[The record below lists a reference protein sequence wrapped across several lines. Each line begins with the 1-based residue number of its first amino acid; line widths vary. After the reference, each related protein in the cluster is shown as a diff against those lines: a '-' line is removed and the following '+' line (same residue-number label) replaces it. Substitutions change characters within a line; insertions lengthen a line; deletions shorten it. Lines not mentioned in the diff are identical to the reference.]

1 MIALR
6 SSKQILKISSKKPI
20 SLEVFAD
27 DDQSMIKQGIKI
39 NTWGRN
45 VFVKVPIV
53 NSKNKSLKVP
63 DSLFNQEVND
73 NLINQLVNSYIDN
86 GHQGTKA
93 QKNRSQVSG
102 GGKKPWR
109 QKGTG
114 RARAGTSRSPIWR
127 GGGVTFAARS
137 KSSNPKKIN
146 KKMYKVAMKSIF
158 SSLAKSNKVFISQ
171 GIEVGSSK
179 TKEMVS
185 LLKKI
190 DFDKGLLIFKE
201 LNENLILASRN
212 IPNIEVTEIK
222 SLNPISLL
230 KHKAIL
236 ISDDCFGEL
245 EEIYS

>member
-1 MIALR
+1 MEL
-6 SSKQILKISSKKPI
+6 PI
-20 SLEVFAD
+20 
-27 DDQSMIKQGIKI
+27 I
-39 NTWGRN
+39 
-45 VFVKVPIV
+45 
-53 NSKNKSLKVP
+53 NSKSKSLKVP

-201 LNENLILASRN
+201 LNENVILASRN

-236 ISDDCFGEL
+236 ISDDCFREL

>member
-1 MIALR
+1 MELPVI
-6 SSKQILKISSKKPI
+6 
-20 SLEVFAD
+20 
-27 DDQSMIKQGIKI
+27 
-39 NTWGRN
+39 
-45 VFVKVPIV
+45 
-53 NSKNKSLKVP
+53 NSKSKSLKVP
-63 DSLFNQEVND
+63 DSLFNQDIND
-73 NLINQLVNSYIDN
+73 NLINQLINSYIDN

-146 KKMYKVAMKSIF
+146 KKMYKVAMKSIL
-158 SSLAKSNKVFISQ
+158 SSLAKANKIFISQ
-171 GIEVGSSK
+171 GLEVGSPK
-179 TKEMVS
+179 TTEMAG

-190 DFDKGLLIFKE
+190 GFDKGLLIFKK
-201 LNENLILASRN
+201 LNENLILSSRN
-212 IPNIEVTEIK
+212 IPNIEVTEIN
-222 SLNPISLL
+222 SLNPVSLL

-236 ISDDCFGEL
+236 ISDDCFKEL
-245 EEIYS
+245 EELYS

>member
-1 MIALR
+1 MEL
-6 SSKQILKISSKKPI
+6 
-20 SLEVFAD
+20 
-27 DDQSMIKQGIKI
+27 
-39 NTWGRN
+39 
-45 VFVKVPIV
+45 PIV
-53 NSKNKSLKVP
+53 NSKSKSLKVP

-73 NLINQLVNSYIDN
+73 NLINQLINSYIDN

-146 KKMYKVAMKSIF
+146 KKMYKVAMKSIL
-158 SSLAKSNKVFISQ
+158 SSLAKNNKISISQ
-171 GIEVGSSK
+171 GIEVGTTK

-190 DFDKGLLIFKE
+190 DFKKGLLIFKE

-212 IPNIEVTEIK
+212 IPNIEVIEIK

-230 KHKAIL
+230 KHETIL
-236 ISDDCFGEL
+236 ISEDCFKEL
-245 EEIYS
+245 EELYS

>member
-1 MIALR
+1 MEL
-6 SSKQILKISSKKPI
+6 
-20 SLEVFAD
+20 
-27 DDQSMIKQGIKI
+27 
-39 NTWGRN
+39 
-45 VFVKVPIV
+45 PIV

-236 ISDDCFGEL
+236 ISDDCFREL

>member
-1 MIALR
+1 MELPVI
-6 SSKQILKISSKKPI
+6 
-20 SLEVFAD
+20 
-27 DDQSMIKQGIKI
+27 
-39 NTWGRN
+39 
-45 VFVKVPIV
+45 
-53 NSKNKSLKVP
+53 NSKSKSLKVP
-63 DSLFNQEVND
+63 DSLFNQDIND
-73 NLINQLVNSYIDN
+73 NLINQLINSYIDN

-146 KKMYKVAMKSIF
+146 KKMYKVAMKSIL
-158 SSLAKSNKVFISQ
+158 SSLAKANKIFISQ
-171 GIEVGSSK
+171 GLEVGSPK
-179 TKEMVS
+179 TTEMAG

-190 DFDKGLLIFKE
+190 GFDKGLLIFKE
-201 LNENLILASRN
+201 LSENLILSSRN
-212 IPNIEVTEIK
+212 IPNIEVTEIN
-222 SLNPISLL
+222 SLNPVSLL

-236 ISDDCFGEL
+236 ISDDCFKEL
-245 EEIYS
+245 EELYS

>member
-1 MIALR
+1 MELPVI
-6 SSKQILKISSKKPI
+6 
-20 SLEVFAD
+20 
-27 DDQSMIKQGIKI
+27 
-39 NTWGRN
+39 
-45 VFVKVPIV
+45 
-53 NSKNKSLKVP
+53 NSKSKSLKVP
-63 DSLFNQEVND
+63 DSLFNQEIND
-73 NLINQLVNSYIDN
+73 NLINQLINSYIDN

-146 KKMYKVAMKSIF
+146 KKMYKVAMKSIL
-158 SSLAKSNKVFISQ
+158 SGLAKANKIFISQ
-171 GIEVGSSK
+171 GLEVESPK
-179 TKEMVS
+179 TTEMVG

-190 DFDKGLLIFKE
+190 GFNKGLLIFKE
-201 LNENLILASRN
+201 LNENLILSSRN

-222 SLNPISLL
+222 SLNPVSLL

-236 ISDDCFGEL
+236 ISEDCFKEL
-245 EEIYS
+245 EELYS

>member
-1 MIALR
+1 MEL
-6 SSKQILKISSKKPI
+6 
-20 SLEVFAD
+20 
-27 DDQSMIKQGIKI
+27 
-39 NTWGRN
+39 
-45 VFVKVPIV
+45 PIV
-53 NSKNKSLKVP
+53 NSKSKSFKVP

-146 KKMYKVAMKSIF
+146 KKMYKVAMKSIL
-158 SSLAKSNKVFISQ
+158 SSLAKSNKIFISQ

-179 TKEMVS
+179 TKEMVN

-212 IPNIEVTEIK
+212 LPNIEVTEIK

-236 ISDDCFGEL
+236 ISDDCLKEL
-245 EEIYS
+245 EDIYS

>member
-1 MIALR
+1 MEL
-6 SSKQILKISSKKPI
+6 
-20 SLEVFAD
+20 
-27 DDQSMIKQGIKI
+27 
-39 NTWGRN
+39 
-45 VFVKVPIV
+45 PIV
-53 NSKNKSLKVP
+53 NSKSKSLKVP

-236 ISDDCFGEL
+236 ISDDCFREL
-245 EEIYS
+245 EEIYSWTKSYPIK

>member
-1 MIALR
+1 MELPVI
-6 SSKQILKISSKKPI
+6 
-20 SLEVFAD
+20 
-27 DDQSMIKQGIKI
+27 
-39 NTWGRN
+39 
-45 VFVKVPIV
+45 
-53 NSKNKSLKVP
+53 NSKSKSLKVP
-63 DSLFNQEVND
+63 DSLFNQEIND
-73 NLINQLVNSYIDN
+73 NLINQLINSYIDN

-146 KKMYKVAMKSIF
+146 KKMYKVAMKSIL
-158 SSLAKSNKVFISQ
+158 SSLAKANKIFISQ
-171 GIEVGSSK
+171 GLEVGSPK
-179 TKEMVS
+179 TTEMAG

-190 DFDKGLLIFKE
+190 GFDKGLLIFKE
-201 LNENLILASRN
+201 LNENLILSSRN
-212 IPNIEVTEIK
+212 IPNIEVTEIN
-222 SLNPISLL
+222 SLNPVSLL

-236 ISDDCFGEL
+236 ISDDCFKEL
-245 EEIYS
+245 EELYS

>member
-1 MIALR
+1 MELPVI
-6 SSKQILKISSKKPI
+6 
-20 SLEVFAD
+20 
-27 DDQSMIKQGIKI
+27 
-39 NTWGRN
+39 
-45 VFVKVPIV
+45 
-53 NSKNKSLKVP
+53 NSKSKSLKVP
-63 DSLFNQEVND
+63 DSLFNQDIND
-73 NLINQLVNSYIDN
+73 NLINQLINSYIDN

-146 KKMYKVAMKSIF
+146 KKMYKVAMKSIL
-158 SSLAKSNKVFISQ
+158 SSLAKTNKIFISQ
-171 GIEVGSSK
+171 GLEVGSPK
-179 TKEMVS
+179 TTEMAG

-190 DFDKGLLIFKE
+190 GFDKGLLIFKE
-201 LNENLILASRN
+201 LNENLILSSRN
-212 IPNIEVTEIK
+212 IPNIEVTEIN
-222 SLNPISLL
+222 SLNPVSLL

-236 ISDDCFGEL
+236 ISDDCFKEL
-245 EEIYS
+245 EELYS

>member
-1 MIALR
+1 MEL
-6 SSKQILKISSKKPI
+6 
-20 SLEVFAD
+20 
-27 DDQSMIKQGIKI
+27 
-39 NTWGRN
+39 
-45 VFVKVPIV
+45 PIV

-73 NLINQLVNSYIDN
+73 NLISQLVNSYIDN

-236 ISDDCFGEL
+236 ISDDCFREL

>member
-1 MIALR
+1 MEL
-6 SSKQILKISSKKPI
+6 
-20 SLEVFAD
+20 
-27 DDQSMIKQGIKI
+27 
-39 NTWGRN
+39 
-45 VFVKVPIV
+45 PIV

-146 KKMYKVAMKSIF
+146 KKMYKVAMKSIL

-171 GIEVGSSK
+171 GIEVGTSK

-201 LNENLILASRN
+201 LNENVILASRN

-236 ISDDCFGEL
+236 ISDDCFKEL

>member
-1 MIALR
+1 MEL
-6 SSKQILKISSKKPI
+6 
-20 SLEVFAD
+20 
-27 DDQSMIKQGIKI
+27 
-39 NTWGRN
+39 
-45 VFVKVPIV
+45 PIV
-53 NSKNKSLKVP
+53 NSKSKSLEVP

-73 NLINQLVNSYIDN
+73 NLINQLINSYIDN

-137 KSSNPKKIN
+137 KSSNSKKIN
-146 KKMYKVAMKSIF
+146 KKMYKVAMKSIL
-158 SSLAKSNKVFISQ
+158 SSLAKNNKISISQ
-171 GIEVGSSK
+171 GIEVGTTK

-190 DFDKGLLIFKE
+190 DFEKGLLIFKE

-222 SLNPISLL
+222 SINPISLL
-230 KHKAIL
+230 KHEAIL
-236 ISDDCFGEL
+236 ISQDSFKEL
-245 EEIYS
+245 EELYS

>member
-1 MIALR
+1 MEL
-6 SSKQILKISSKKPI
+6 
-20 SLEVFAD
+20 
-27 DDQSMIKQGIKI
+27 
-39 NTWGRN
+39 
-45 VFVKVPIV
+45 PIV

-212 IPNIEVTEIK
+212 IPNIEVREIK

-236 ISDDCFGEL
+236 ISDDCFREL

>member
-1 MIALR
+1 MEL
-6 SSKQILKISSKKPI
+6 PI
-20 SLEVFAD
+20 
-27 DDQSMIKQGIKI
+27 I
-39 NTWGRN
+39 
-45 VFVKVPIV
+45 
-53 NSKNKSLKVP
+53 NSKSKSLKVP

-73 NLINQLVNSYIDN
+73 NLINQLINSYIDN

-146 KKMYKVAMKSIF
+146 KKMYKVAMKSIL
-158 SSLAKSNKVFISQ
+158 SSLAKNNKIFISQ
-171 GIEVGSSK
+171 GIEVGTTK

-190 DFDKGLLIFKE
+190 DFKKGLLIFKE

-212 IPNIEVTEIK
+212 IPNIEVIEIK

-230 KHKAIL
+230 KHETIL
-236 ISDDCFGEL
+236 ISEDCFKEL
-245 EEIYS
+245 EELYS

>member
-1 MIALR
+1 MEL
-6 SSKQILKISSKKPI
+6 
-20 SLEVFAD
+20 
-27 DDQSMIKQGIKI
+27 
-39 NTWGRN
+39 
-45 VFVKVPIV
+45 PIV
-53 NSKNKSLKVP
+53 NSKSKSLKVP

-73 NLINQLVNSYIDN
+73 NLINQLINSYIDN

-146 KKMYKVAMKSIF
+146 KKMYKVAMKSIL
-158 SSLAKSNKVFISQ
+158 SSLAKNNKISISQ
-171 GIEVGSSK
+171 GIEVGTTK

-190 DFDKGLLIFKE
+190 DFEKGLLIFKE

-212 IPNIEVTEIK
+212 IPNIEVIEIK

-230 KHKAIL
+230 KHETIL
-236 ISDDCFGEL
+236 ISEDCFKEL
-245 EEIYS
+245 EELYS

>member
-1 MIALR
+1 MEL
-6 SSKQILKISSKKPI
+6 PI
-20 SLEVFAD
+20 
-27 DDQSMIKQGIKI
+27 I
-39 NTWGRN
+39 
-45 VFVKVPIV
+45 
-53 NSKNKSLKVP
+53 NSKSKSLKVP

-73 NLINQLVNSYIDN
+73 NLINQLINSYIDN

-146 KKMYKVAMKSIF
+146 KKMYKVAMKSIL
-158 SSLAKSNKVFISQ
+158 SSLAKNNKISISQ
-171 GIEVGSSK
+171 GIEVGTTK

-190 DFDKGLLIFKE
+190 DFKKGLLIFKE

-212 IPNIEVTEIK
+212 IPNIEVIEIK

-230 KHKAIL
+230 KHETIL
-236 ISDDCFGEL
+236 ISEDCFKEL
-245 EEIYS
+245 EELYS

>member
-1 MIALR
+1 MELPVI
-6 SSKQILKISSKKPI
+6 
-20 SLEVFAD
+20 
-27 DDQSMIKQGIKI
+27 
-39 NTWGRN
+39 
-45 VFVKVPIV
+45 
-53 NSKNKSLKVP
+53 NSKSKSLKVP
-63 DSLFNQEVND
+63 DSLFNQDIND
-73 NLINQLVNSYIDN
+73 NLINQLINSYIDN

-146 KKMYKVAMKSIF
+146 KKMYKVAMKSIL
-158 SSLAKSNKVFISQ
+158 SSLAKANKIFISQ
-171 GIEVGSSK
+171 GLEVGSPK
-179 TKEMVS
+179 TTEMAG

-190 DFDKGLLIFKE
+190 GFDKGLLIFKE
-201 LNENLILASRN
+201 LNENLILSSRN
-212 IPNIEVTEIK
+212 IPNIEVTEIN

-236 ISDDCFGEL
+236 ISDDCFKEL
-245 EEIYS
+245 EELYS

>member
-1 MIALR
+1 MELPVI
-6 SSKQILKISSKKPI
+6 
-20 SLEVFAD
+20 
-27 DDQSMIKQGIKI
+27 
-39 NTWGRN
+39 
-45 VFVKVPIV
+45 
-53 NSKNKSLKVP
+53 NSKSKSLKVP
-63 DSLFNQEVND
+63 DSLFNQDIND
-73 NLINQLVNSYIDN
+73 NLINQLINSYIDN

-146 KKMYKVAMKSIF
+146 KKMYKVAMKSIL
-158 SSLAKSNKVFISQ
+158 SSLAKANKIFISQ
-171 GIEVGSSK
+171 GLEVGSPK
-179 TKEMVS
+179 TTEMAG

-190 DFDKGLLIFKE
+190 GFDKGLLIFKE
-201 LNENLILASRN
+201 LNENLILSSRN

-222 SLNPISLL
+222 SLNPVSLL

-236 ISDDCFGEL
+236 ISEDCFKEL
-245 EEIYS
+245 EELYS

>member
-1 MIALR
+1 MEL
-6 SSKQILKISSKKPI
+6 
-20 SLEVFAD
+20 
-27 DDQSMIKQGIKI
+27 
-39 NTWGRN
+39 
-45 VFVKVPIV
+45 PIV
-53 NSKNKSLKVP
+53 NSKSKSLEVP

-73 NLINQLVNSYIDN
+73 NLINQLINSYIDN

-146 KKMYKVAMKSIF
+146 KKMYKVAMKSIL
-158 SSLAKSNKVFISQ
+158 SSLAKNNKISISQ
-171 GIEVGSSK
+171 GIEVGTTK

-190 DFDKGLLIFKE
+190 DFEKGLLIFKE

-212 IPNIEVTEIK
+212 IPNIEVTENK

-230 KHKAIL
+230 KHEAIL
-236 ISDDCFGEL
+236 INED
-245 EEIYS
+245 